1 MLYGGN
7 ADYFRWILIVFY
19 PESGENKGK
28 AAKKGK
34 KEKKSGG
41 LGIKSGRKG
50 KHLHTR
56 FSEDRKKW
64 NKTRI
69 SKMKMR

>member
-19 PESGENKGK
+19 PESGE
-28 AAKKGK
+28 

-41 LGIKSGRKG
+41 LGIKSGCKG

-64 NKTRI
+64 NKTRM
-69 SKMKMR
+69 SKIKTR